1 MQGLVVARR
10 SRPAVKMSP
19 ICYAKMLK
27 ELQRQPS
34 SRPALAEATGLSVM
48 TVGSYLQALHKE
60 EVIHIF
66 AWDKDAMGR
75 DAIPLWVLGMGIDA
89 KRHTQTKA
97 QKAAAYRKRKREK
110 QEPARPVPLPEID

>member
-1 MQGLVVARR
+1 MHQRTVARR

-27 ELQRQPS
+27 ELQRRPS

-48 TVGSYLQALHKE
+48 TVGSYLQALHAE
-60 EVIHIF
+60 EVIHIHG
-66 AWDKDAMGR
+66 WEKDSMGR

-97 QKAAAYRKRKREK
+97 EKAAAYRRRKREK
-110 QEPARPVPLPEID
+110 ADGGTKD